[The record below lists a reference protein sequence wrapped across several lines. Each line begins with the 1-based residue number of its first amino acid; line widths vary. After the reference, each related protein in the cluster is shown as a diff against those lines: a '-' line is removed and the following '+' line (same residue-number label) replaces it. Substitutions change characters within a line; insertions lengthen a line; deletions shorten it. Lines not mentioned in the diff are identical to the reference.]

1 MHLEFFSQ
9 ETRKTIREY
18 KSTLLYIQVE
28 GISSIVL
35 YPISNFSTVV
45 LAVICNIKKNL
56 SFKHHVKAYFVHV
69 NCVLYVVI
77 NSK

>member
-45 LAVICNIKKNL
+45 LAVICNIKKIFLLN
-56 SFKHHVKAYFVHV
+56 
-69 NCVLYVVI
+69 I
-77 NSK
+77 TSKLISSMSTVFCML